1 MNKIKSLLIWMLVT
15 VVIFLIFFL
24 HWYKFGM
31 VYDFKDW
38 ARYEASLYLGF
49 LVWWTLFVPSFLAL
63 AMTNLSINPQNV
75 IRQKSRVSIFRG
87 NVVRGIRDAV
97 IFVVITGVMG
107 LLRLPF
113 ITMNRHELGT
123 FLLLWLIQLVTAF
136 ISLTMMH
143 IFMMFVYNYTNRRW
157 LALLITSSISI
168 ILMAS
173 TRLPVELPWQ
183 YYAIITMIGD
193 WPNMVV
199 LIPYFMI
206 IIWIVMILGIY
217 LIGES
222 KAKWLTWYR

>member
-1 MNKIKSLLIWMLVT
+1 MNKIKLFLTWVIIMAVILLI
-15 VVIFLIFFL
+15 FCFN
-24 HWYKFGM
+24 WYKFGM
-31 VYDFKDW
+31 VYDFRDW
-38 ARYEASLYLGF
+38 VRYEANRYLDG
-49 LVWWTLFVPSFLAL
+49 LIWWTLFVPSFLAL
-63 AMTNLSINPQNV
+63 AITNLSINPQSI
-75 IRQKSRVSIFRG
+75 IRQKSRVSIFRK

-113 ITMNRHELGT
+113 ITMNGHELGT
-123 FLLLWLIQLVTAF
+123 FLLLWLMQLVTAF

-157 LALLITSSISI
+157 LALLITSTISI

-173 TRLPVELPWQ
+173 TRLTVELPWQ

-206 IIWIVMILGIY
+206 IIWIVMIVGIY